1 MAHLTPTPSGLPATA
16 PPQVAVLDFG
26 GQYANLIV
34 KRIKQL
40 GVNCVRLPGSTPAA
54 ALEGQGFKG
63 MIASGGPAS
72 VYAEGAPQIDPA
84 ILEGPWPYLGI
95 CYGMQ
100 LLAKWKGGR
109 VERQATREDGRS
121 RIDLRT
127 REGLFAGWEDAEI
140 VWMSHGDT
148 VSEAP
153 PGFTVTAVSDQGLI
167 AALAHEERPVFG
179 VQFHPEVHDTPKGTA
194 LLSNFVFRLC
204 GCEANYSL
212 EDRVATSIAYIRER
226 VGPNNVLILLSGGV
240 DSAVAAALCLKA
252 LPPEQVY
259 AIHVDHG
266 FMREKESETIVERM
280 KGLGFHPGHLRLVR
294 AGRTFYHASTLLNRL
309 VEFDEPPSPVL
320 IPYLYEIRPGVYE
333 VPDRQT
339 LPLHQVI
346 RPQEKRAIIGDTFI
360 RVTREQMAE
369 LGLTMDNTFL
379 VQGTLFTDLIES
391 GSGEVSAG
399 AAQIKLHHN
408 VSRLVM
414 DFRRADRLLE
424 PNAELYKDDVRQV
437 ARQLGLGED
446 LARRRPFPGPGTAIR
461 VICADGPERGADLA
475 AVRQRVREVVAEESG
490 GRLQGHLVPIRTVG
504 VQGDERT
511 YSFLALLTG
520 PDLPREEATTWEL
533 VRDVAT
539 NLTKRISGERGV
551 NRVTFLIGP
560 EDLEAVR
567 AERILPTRLNHA
579 MIHLVRRVHALG
591 EALLEEY
598 DPQHRVA
605 QMPFVVFPADL
616 SGTGQRSVAIRGLI
630 TSDFMTG
637 TAVLP
642 VLHLPWEFFARCRD
656 AFLQL
661 DGIGAVVVDVSSKPP
676 ATTCWE

>member
-1 MAHLTPTPSGLPATA
+1 MAHLSPTPGGLPATA
-16 PPQVAVLDFG
+16 SPQVAVLDFG

-40 GVNCVRLPGSTPAA
+40 GVNCVRLPGPTPAA
-54 ALEGQGFKG
+54 ELEARGFRG
-63 MIASGGPAS
+63 LIASGGPAS

-127 REGLFAGWEDAEI
+127 HAGLFAGWEDSEI

-148 VSEAP
+148 VAEPP
-153 PGFTVTAVSDQGLI
+153 PGFTVMAVSDHGLI
-167 AALAHEERPVFG
+167 AALAHEERPLFG
-179 VQFHPEVHDTPKGTA
+179 VQFHPEVHDTPKGTQ
-194 LLSNFVFRLC
+194 LLSNFVFQLC

-212 EDRVATSIAYIRER
+212 EDRVATAIAYIRER
-226 VGPNNVLILLSGGV
+226 VGQNNVLILLSGGV

-294 AGRTFYHASTLLNRL
+294 AGRTFYHASTILNRL
-309 VEFDEPPSPVL
+309 VELAEPPALVL
-320 IPYLYEIRPGVYE
+320 IPHAHEIRPGLYE
-333 VPDRQT
+333 IPDRRT

-369 LGLTMDNTFL
+369 LGLTMDQTFL

-391 GSGEVSAG
+391 GSGAVSAG

-437 ARQLGLGED
+437 ARQIGLGEE
-446 LARRRPFPGPGTAIR
+446 LARRRPFPGPGMAIR
-461 VICADGPERGADLA
+461 VICADGPERGAELA
-475 AVRQRVREVVAEESG
+475 AVRRRVREVVAEESEG
-490 GRLQGHLVPIRTVG
+490 QLQGHLVPIRTVG

-520 PDLPREEATTWEL
+520 PDLPREEAATWER

-539 NLTKRISGERGV
+539 NLTKRVSGEGGV

-560 EDLEAVR
+560 EEVEEDA
-567 AERILPTRLNHA
+567 ASRILPTRLNHA
-579 MIHLVRRVHALG
+579 MIHLIRRVHALG

-598 DPQHRVA
+598 DPQQRVA
-605 QMPFVVFPADL
+605 QMPFVLFPADL
-616 SGTGQRSVAIRGLI
+616 TGTGQRSVAIRGLM

-656 AFLQL
+656 EFLRL
-661 DGIGAVVVDVSSKPP
+661 DGVGAVVIDVTSKPP